1 MINTRTEQLR
11 EELKNNKKF
20 KEAVKFF
27 IDRLPLEIKEEIYK
41 QAAAQKIIDSSYN
54 GFNPLKEFKV
64 GSQQEFL
71 TKLLNPLFYRE
82 GGETQFFSNKYLNY

>member
-41 QAAAQKIIDSSYN
+41 QAAA
-54 GFNPLKEFKV
+54 
-64 GSQQEFL
+64 
-71 TKLLNPLFYRE
+71 
-82 GGETQFFSNKYLNY
+82 